1 MKISRQTVK
10 FFPNGQ
16 RSYLHRTSILIDYYR
31 KKTKSRT
38 RLVELSRQYRFCVS
52 VITKLEILVGVNT
65 ENKDFWNNVLNLIQV
80 IPVNDRVVEKA
91 SEIIVELKK
100 SNQIIEIQDIL
111 IASTAIVN
119 HVKIATL
126 NLRHFERIK
135 GLEFIK

>member
-1 MKISRQTVK
+1 
-10 FFPNGQ
+10 
-16 RSYLHRTSILIDYYR
+16 
-31 KKTKSRT
+31 
-38 RLVELSRQYRFCVS
+38 
-52 VITKLEILVGVNT
+52 LVGVNT

-91 SEIIVELKK
+91 SEIILELKK

-111 IASTAIVN
+111 IASTAIVK